1 MFLAGPA
8 RPPPGSS
15 EHGAPTPCRPWSPN
29 AALYPFHEAAGVPS
43 AAVTEE
49 TGVALPD
56 GVSMTALGVA
66 WVRALESQRPDR
78 LFDDPLAARFV
89 AATHWEPPDLTAGP
103 ADDTTRTL
111 LVLAQSVIV
120 RTRFL
125 DDLLA
130 SVWADGGGRQV
141 VILGAGLD
149 TRAFRLPWPPGSR
162 CFELDLQA
170 VLAFKAKVLSDAGA
184 VAVAACDRIELPADL
199 LADDWPRLLL
209 DAGLRPEEPTV
220 WIAEGLLI
228 YFSQADNDRLL
239 DQVGAL
245 SGPGHRLAITSSRP
259 DRPLRPG
266 SAPGATGTSLLHDP
280 DAVIALWRWEGPADP
295 VAWLA
300 GHGWKADVYDR
311 EERAVAYGRP
321 LAVATDASAATR
333 TMLIDARRL

>member
-1 MFLAGPA
+1 VAD
-8 RPPPGSS
+8 
-15 EHGAPTPCRPWSPN
+15 
-29 AALYPFHEAAGVPS
+29 
-43 AAVTEE
+43 E

-89 AATHWEPPDLTAGP
+89 AATEWEPPDFAGGP
-103 ADDTTRTL
+103 ADDTVRTL

-149 TRAFRLPWPPGSR
+149 TRAFRLPWPAGTR
-162 CFELDLQA
+162 CFELDLPP
-170 VLAFKAKVLSDAGA
+170 VLAFKAEVLAGA
-184 VAVAACDRIELPADL
+184 GAACDRVEVPADL
-199 LADDWPRLLL
+199 LADDWPRLLV
-209 DAGLRPEEPTV
+209 DAGFLPGEPTV

-228 YFSQADNDRLL
+228 YFSQAENDRLL
-239 DQVGAL
+239 DQIGAL
-245 SGPGHRLAITSSRP
+245 SGPGHHLAITSSRP
-259 DRPLRPG
+259 DRPVRPG
-266 SAPGATGTSLLHDP
+266 SAPGAAGSALLHDP
-280 DAVIALWRWEGPADP
+280 DAIMALWRWEGPADP
-295 VAWLA
+295 AAWLA

-311 EERAVAYGRP
+311 EERARAYGRP
-321 LAVATDASAATR
+321 LDLAEDHAVATR
-333 TMLIDARRL
+333 TLLIDGHRL